1 MMELLAEITRFSIKN
16 KYISYE
22 DLYIF
27 DEETLYNKLKKTNDI
42 HLEKLIYKFENITME
57 EIIRI
62 KLPDIKKRDLNPLVN
77 GIRLKTIIDD

>member
-1 MMELLAEITRFSIKN
+1 
-16 KYISYE
+16 
-22 DLYIF
+22 
-27 DEETLYNKLKKTNDI
+27 
-42 HLEKLIYKFENITME
+42 ME